1 MPSITTLVLPVAGL
15 GTRLK
20 PLTDFVPK
28 ALVCLHHKPLLEY
41 ILEETL
47 ETAIKKVILVV
58 SPEHFDHFQNY
69 LAQNAIKFPHIH
81 FETRVQEK
89 QLGNGHALVQVR
101 DLIAGQSF
109 IVRYTD
115 DPIIVTPSPTASLI
129 DIFERFQAPVLL
141 LKRIP
146 KEMMSRFG
154 MIRGEQIE
162 PRVHRISH
170 IIEKPKQEEINSN
183 IGIIGGYV
191 VTPPL
196 LKTLEELS
204 HAMETKNDALPLT
217 NAFIAE
223 CAKKNPVYGFEFEGA
238 HLDCGTLETFY
249 QAEHY
254 MKIYSF

>member
-81 FETRVQEK
+81 VETRVQEK
-89 QLGNGHALVQVR
+89 PLGNGHALVQVR

-115 DPIIVTPSPTASLI
+115 DPIIVT
-129 DIFERFQAPVLL
+129 Q
-141 LKRIP
+141 
-146 KEMMSRFG
+146 
-154 MIRGEQIE
+154 
-162 PRVHRISH
+162 
-170 IIEKPKQEEINSN
+170 
-183 IGIIGGYV
+183 
-191 VTPPL
+191 
-196 LKTLEELS
+196 
-204 HAMETKNDALPLT
+204 
-217 NAFIAE
+217 
-223 CAKKNPVYGFEFEGA
+223 
-238 HLDCGTLETFY
+238 
-249 QAEHY
+249 
-254 MKIYSF
+254 